1 MIDTLNNT
9 TDSRL
14 CYRSPKV
21 KVIEVK
27 AQNVLCQSNGNASM
41 YEKDLGDGG
50 FVED

>member
-1 MIDTLNNT
+1 MIDKTNDTN
-9 TDSRL
+9 DNRL
-14 CYRSPKV
+14 RYRSPKV